1 MMHLRVRRQCFTLLA
16 GIVILSSF
24 YIVSVAFYKIWQ
36 ENPPKTTTHDYV
48 SHRHGNENVE
58 IHVITNYP
66 LMFESPWKDNQTT
79 SDIHKLRQRQI
90 EIEET
95 LQRNLDHPLVTNI
108 HLIVTQESAEKRLMA
123 LPLHNKHK
131 MLVQRITTMPKYRD
145 FFQYASE
152 KLLNRI
158 VVFMNMDI
166 YLDEG
171 FELINKTFLVQ
182 KKVSYA
188 LTRSGRVEL
197 KCNLTGIRGYCGNKY
212 GGSHDAYIFVLTKPL
227 THSVLSELDYSMN
240 VMGGENV
247 LIWIFKNRMGMKVL
261 NPCKI
266 LRAYHNHC
274 VRIHGNFRPR
284 IYKTLTFYRGK
295 SVGAPETGLYT
306 RNRIIKTK
314 VP

>member
-1 MMHLRVRRQCFTLLA
+1 MMHLGARFKVYALLA
-16 GIVILSSF
+16 GIVTVSAF
-24 YIVSVAFYKIWQ
+24 YIVSVTFYKIWQ
-36 ENPPKTTTHDYV
+36 EYPAKTTTYDYV
-48 SHRHGNENVE
+48 STRHGNESVE

-66 LMFESPWKDNQTT
+66 LMFESPWKDDQTA
-79 SDIHKLRQRQI
+79 SDIHQLRQRQI
-90 EIEET
+90 EIEDT
-95 LQRNLDHPLVTNI
+95 LQRNLEHPSVTNV
-108 HLIVTQESAEKRLMA
+108 HLLVTQESAEKRLMT

-145 FFQYASE
+145 FFEYASE

-166 YLDEG
+166 YLGEG
-171 FELINKTFLVQ
+171 FELIDKTFLVQ

-197 KCNLTGIRGYCGNKY
+197 RCNMMGRRGYCGNKY
-212 GGSHDAYIFVLTKPL
+212 IGSHDTYIFVLTKPL

-240 VMGGENV
+240 VMGAENV
-247 LIWIFKNRMGMKVL
+247 LIWTLQKRLGMKVL

-266 LRAYHNHC
+266 LRTYHNHC

-284 IYKTLTFYRGK
+284 INNYRGK
-295 SVGAPETGLYT
+295 SVSAPETGLY
-306 RNRIIKTK
+306 N
-314 VP
+314 